1 MARPLRIELAG
12 GFYHVVSHGNGRL
25 WLFRNDAN
33 RKQFL
38 KLLGTCVFKYKVV
51 VHGFVLMTSHVHM
64 LIETPLPN
72 LSHFMRKILSDYALY
87 YNKCYRRRGSVFKSR
102 YGSFLIQKDN
112 YYQMVV
118 KYLYNNP
125 VKAGIVKSPDKYQWS
140 SLYYLLHKRRAK
152 EINWYNAENMLKLVG
167 GKRGLTDLMAS
178 GAEELP
184 MVYNKFI
191 GDKEW
196 ADEIINENYDRITDE
211 ISTEK
216 EMKKG
221 VVNPERIIELVA
233 QIYKISRQALVTGRY
248 PEARQLCLYV
258 LYKETPLGAADIGSI
273 FQMSK
278 WAVFKTV
285 ERMGQR
291 KKTKKEK
298 WILQQLQKQMSNVQT

>member
-1 MARPLRIELAG
+1 MARPLRIEFAG

-25 WLFRNDAN
+25 WLFRSDIN

-38 KLLGTCVFKYKVV
+38 KLLGACVFKYKVV

-72 LSHFMRKILSDYALY
+72 LSQFMRKILSDYALY
-87 YNKCYRRRGSVFKSR
+87 YNKCYQRRGSVFKSR
-102 YGSFLIQKDN
+102 YGSFLIQQDN

-167 GKRGLTDLMAS
+167 GKQGLIDLMAS

-184 MVYNKFI
+184 MVYSKFI

-196 ADEIINENYDRITDE
+196 ADDIINENYARITDE

-221 VVNPERIIELVA
+221 IVNPEIIIELVA
-233 QIYKISRQALVTGRY
+233 QIYKISKQGLITGRY
-248 PEARQLCLYV
+248 SDAKQLCLYV
-258 LYKETPLGAADIGSI
+258 LYKETPLGATDIGSI

-298 WILQQLQKQMSNVQT
+298 RILQQLQKQMSNVQT